1 MGPDGGS
8 SEPLEPPLNPPLRID
23 VDDKMIL
30 GARFEHDDVTIKG
43 DRKRMAGTEPD
54 MQAESNR
61 RTT

>member
-1 MGPDGGS
+1 
-8 SEPLEPPLNPPLRID
+8 
-23 VDDKMIL
+23 MIL